1 MGTEQETVETGRVR
15 KEARPWSG
23 FFLGLILGLAIAVVL
38 QQAGIWPLDRLL
50 LFGAAG
56 LFALIGILLGGA
68 GRERVGSFSTMLPLV
83 LAVAL
88 IGYGAT
94 GLGSINENGEL
105 NGGCAVDAASDSDTT
120 VVTDTSRRDPFVVD
134 PEGGLSWVATSPGP
148 IMNHFWEI
156 YVDIGGFA
164 VTVADNEEVE
174 PNTAGDLDNTGDVD
188 DVSGYI
194 QDVSNYAGVELA
206 GVFEV
211 GGDIE
216 GEGGACDGF
225 GFVTLEAEPLSTLIS
240 QIAAAIEKE
249 RQDIDKTFGVKC
261 LHSPA
266 DMTKP
271 DDIQRLVDETLAN
284 FGTIDILVNNA
295 GTMYSGRFEAL
306 TDEGLQ
312 TQLDTKLFGFMRAI
326 RAVWPT
332 MRDKN
337 WGRIVNMIGGA
348 GKEPDPYMFGS
359 GMTNSALL
367 NLTKSL
373 STEFA
378 PHNVLV
384 NAVCP
389 GWVATDL
396 WKRNAGNLQQE
407 LGVANEEEARRLA
420 VPVFYTDYAF
430 FARFREPGGGY
441 VAVVA
446 GARETG
452 LRAMAAMVRM
462 MGLVRMRL

>member
-68 GRERVGSFSTMLPLV
+68 GRERVGSFSTILPLV

-105 NGGCAVDAASDSDTT
+105 NGGCAVEAASDADTT

-156 YVDIGGFA
+156 HVDIGGFA

-194 QDVSNYAGVELA
+194 QDVSDFAGVELA

-225 GFVTLEAEPLSTLIS
+225 GFVTLEADPLSTLIS
-240 QIAAAIEKE
+240 QIAAVVGLLALIGLLALLFTRTERVAVIEEPVERGAHTNAEAAPATGAAGAAGSTAIEPAPGHDRPAGGGAHIRRDDDQIGME
-249 RQDIDKTFGVKC
+249 E
-261 LHSPA
+261 PA
-266 DMTKP
+266 DP
-271 DDIQRLVDETLAN
+271 DQGDDN
-284 FGTIDILVNNA
+284 
-295 GTMYSGRFEAL
+295 
-306 TDEGLQ
+306 
-312 TQLDTKLFGFMRAI
+312 
-326 RAVWPT
+326 
-332 MRDKN
+332 
-337 WGRIVNMIGGA
+337 
-348 GKEPDPYMFGS
+348 
-359 GMTNSALL
+359 
-367 NLTKSL
+367 
-373 STEFA
+373 
-378 PHNVLV
+378 
-384 NAVCP
+384 
-389 GWVATDL
+389 
-396 WKRNAGNLQQE
+396 
-407 LGVANEEEARRLA
+407 
-420 VPVFYTDYAF
+420 
-430 FARFREPGGGY
+430 
-441 VAVVA
+441 
-446 GARETG
+446 
-452 LRAMAAMVRM
+452 
-462 MGLVRMRL
+462 

>member
-15 KEARPWSG
+15 KGARPWSG

-68 GRERVGSFSTMLPLV
+68 GRERVGSFSTILPLV

-105 NGGCAVDAASDSDTT
+105 NGGCAVDAASDADTT

-156 YVDIGGFA
+156 FVDVGGFA

-174 PNTAGDLDNTGDVD
+174 PNTSGDLDNVGDVD

-194 QDVSNYAGVELA
+194 QDVSDYAGIELA

-225 GFVTLEAEPLSTLIS
+225 GFVTLEADPLSTLIS
-240 QIAAAIEKE
+240 QIAAAIGLLALIGLIALLFNRTE
-249 RQDIDKTFGVKC
+249 RVAVIDESGDSRVHTDADATPAAGAAGAAGSATTSAPGQD
-261 LHSPA
+261 
-266 DMTKP
+266 
-271 DDIQRLVDETLAN
+271 R
-284 FGTIDILVNNA
+284 
-295 GTMYSGRFEAL
+295 
-306 TDEGLQ
+306 
-312 TQLDTKLFGFMRAI
+312 
-326 RAVWPT
+326 PT
-332 MRDKN
+332 
-337 WGRIVNMIGGA
+337 GGGA
-348 GKEPDPYMFGS
+348 HIRRGDDQVGKEEESIDQVDPDQGD
-359 GMTNSALL
+359 
-367 NLTKSL
+367 
-373 STEFA
+373 
-378 PHNVLV
+378 HN
-384 NAVCP
+384 
-389 GWVATDL
+389 
-396 WKRNAGNLQQE
+396 
-407 LGVANEEEARRLA
+407 
-420 VPVFYTDYAF
+420 
-430 FARFREPGGGY
+430 
-441 VAVVA
+441 
-446 GARETG
+446 
-452 LRAMAAMVRM
+452 
-462 MGLVRMRL
+462 